1 MMNLSHKILIS
12 IAGLLCLLPAIA
24 LGAQCKQPA
33 IPAGLRVQMIAPDM
47 RNNGMETNIR
57 AFNSPQPVGSVLTY
71 YRDLWAPLATSER
84 PGSLEHDL
92 NEWKIISTVEGDC
105 FTTVQ
110 VRTEASG
117 SYALVSVIKKPG
129 TSPRVEKV
137 GAKFPILPGSK
148 IVNDFEYADGV
159 RNARTIVASNR
170 SNLAANLNFYK
181 NEFKARGWTTI
192 TESQP
197 ESREG
202 VSHVMVLKKGLEEA
216 SIVISRA
223 DGQVQIVANM
233 VDRP

>member
-1 MMNLSHKILIS
+1 MMNISRKTLIS
-12 IAGLLCLLPAIA
+12 IGGLLCLLPTVV
-24 LGAQCKQPA
+24 LGAQCKEPA
-33 IPAGLRVQMIAPDM
+33 IPAGLRAQMIAPDM

-57 AFNSPQPVGSVLTY
+57 AFNSPQPVVSVLAY
-71 YRDLWAPLATSER
+71 YRDLWAPLATNER

-110 VRTEASG
+110 VRTEAGG

-137 GAKFPILPGSK
+137 GARFPILPGSK

-181 NEFKARGWTTI
+181 NEFKLRGWTTVI
-192 TESQP
+192 ERQP
-197 ESREG
+197 ESRKG
-202 VSHVMVLKKGLEEA
+202 VSHVLVLKKGLEET
-216 SIVISRA
+216 SLVLSRMN
-223 DGQVQIVANM
+223 GQVQIVANM

>member
-1 MMNLSHKILIS
+1 MIS
-12 IAGLLCLLPAIA
+12 ITGLLGLLPSIA
-24 LGAQCKQPA
+24 FGAQCKQPA
-33 IPAGLRVQMIAPDM
+33 IPTGLRVQMIAPDM

-57 AFNSPQPVGSVLTY
+57 AFNSPQPVGSILAY
-71 YRDLWAPLATSER
+71 YRDLWAPLATNER

-110 VRTEASG
+110 VRTEVSG
-117 SYALVSVIKKPG
+117 SYALVSVIKKPS

-148 IVNDFEYADGV
+148 ILNDFEYADGV
-159 RNARTIVASNR
+159 RNARTIIASNR
-170 SNLAANLNFYK
+170 SNLAANLQFYK
-181 NEFKARGWTTI
+181 NEFKSRGWTAVI
-192 TESQP
+192 ERQP
-197 ESREG
+197 ESQAG

-216 SIVISRA
+216 SIVLSRA
-223 DGQVQIVANM
+223 DGQVQIIANM